1 MGSGWG
7 LAPKMDG
14 LWHSDRRTGAIAM
27 ETIIAQGHTLQ
38 LLPEKAVYLPQHNA
52 LLVSDVHLGK
62 SETFQRFGIP
72 ISSQV
77 NHATLERL
85 KQVCDRTQA
94 QQLFILG
101 DLFHAKAGM
110 VDEVI
115 DGWLTFLA
123 ETSLAAHLI
132 LGNHDRALADDLS
145 QLSLTCY
152 DEAINLDSLV
162 LSHEPLALF
171 QGLNICGHV
180 HPCVR
185 IGGRGDRLRLP
196 CFYWEAQ
203 LNRLTLPSFGEF
215 TGGYD
220 VTVDRESM
228 AYVVAEDAVVP
239 FC

>member
-1 MGSGWG
+1 MV
-7 LAPKMDG
+7 
-14 LWHSDRRTGAIAM
+14 
-27 ETIIAQGHTLQ
+27 TIVIQGQELC
-38 LLPEKAVYLPQHNA
+38 LLPEKAIFLPQHQA
-52 LLVSDVHLGK
+52 LLISDVHLGK

-72 ISSQV
+72 IPSQV

-85 KQVCDRTQA
+85 KQACNCTQA
-94 QQLFILG
+94 RQLFILG

-115 DGWLTFLA
+115 DSWLMFLA
-123 ETSLAAHLI
+123 ETQLDAHLI

-152 DEAINLDSLV
+152 TDAIDFNALV
-162 LSHEPLALF
+162 LSHEPLPIY
-171 QGLNICGHV
+171 QGINICGHI

-185 IGGRGDRLRLP
+185 IGGGSDRLRLP
-196 CFYWEAQ
+196 CFYWEEN

-220 VTVDRESM
+220 VSINREST
-228 AYVVAEDAVVP
+228 AYVIAENAVIP
-239 FC
+239 FS